1 MLKFI
6 IESIKKEGNWEDV
19 DDMLG
24 NTYSSEKI
32 SKMWELIDTYNEYEF
47 RKNKMGTLYVLFE
60 KNNDEYTSEYIS
72 VGFVNL
78 RPINLYKLPYK
89 NLMEEIG
96 MGVLKSKRRQGL
108 AKYMYK
114 TLLKQ
119 YNILSDKEQY
129 ENNIKLWISL
139 SKDFNIDIVDIKN
152 QKIIDK
158 KVDLYDNKYYNIIWN
173 NDSNVRLVL
182 YK

>member
-1 MLKFI
+1 MLKSI
-6 IESIKKEGNWEDV
+6 IESIKKKGNWEDV

-24 NTYSSEKI
+24 NTYSQEKI
-32 SKMWELIDTYNEYEF
+32 NKMWELIDTYNKYEF
-47 RKNKMGTLYVLFE
+47 RKNKLGTLYVLFE
-60 KNNDEYTSEYIS
+60 KNGNEYTS

-78 RPINLYKLPYK
+78 RPINLSKLSYK
-89 NLMEEIG
+89 NLMEEIS
-96 MGVLKSKRRQGL
+96 MGVLKSKRRLGL
-108 AKYMYK
+108 AKYMYGN
-114 TLLKQ
+114 LLKQ

-129 ENNIKLWISL
+129 ENNIRLWISL

-158 KVDLYDNKYYNIIWN
+158 NVDLYDDKYYNIIWN
-173 NDSNVRLVL
+173 DDSNVRLVL